1 MYIQLWTNQ
10 IEQFSHNNLFFIQVK
25 RVNEPINNK
34 EDKEMKK
41 IKATA
46 TTTNEV
52 IAEITISDEDKKSAG
67 LSCWLIAMKYMETNF
82 PGMDDWKWK
91 ADHLVTCHWLIT
103 IYREVKTLIFDEK
116 E

>member
-1 MYIQLWTNQ
+1 
-10 IEQFSHNNLFFIQVK
+10 
-25 RVNEPINNK
+25 
-34 EDKEMKK
+34 MKK

-82 PGMDDWKWK
+82 PWMDDWKWEK
-91 ADHLVTCHWLIT
+91 SFVYDGESDVTGHWLIT
-103 IYREVKTLIFDEK
+103 IHREVKTLIFDEK

>member
-1 MYIQLWTNQ
+1 
-10 IEQFSHNNLFFIQVK
+10 
-25 RVNEPINNK
+25 
-34 EDKEMKK
+34 MKK

-52 IAEITISDEDKKSAG
+52 IAEITITDEDKKSAG

-82 PGMDDWKWK
+82 PGMDDWKW
-91 ADHLVTCHWLIT
+91 ASERACDESDVTGHWLIT
-103 IYREVKTLIFDEK
+103 IRREVKTLIFDEK

>member
-1 MYIQLWTNQ
+1 
-10 IEQFSHNNLFFIQVK
+10 
-25 RVNEPINNK
+25 
-34 EDKEMKK
+34 MKK

-46 TTTNEV
+46 TTTKEV

-82 PGMDDWKWK
+82 PGMDDWKSK
-91 ADHLVTCHWLIT
+91 VDHLVNDESDVTSHWLIT
-103 IYREVKTLIFDEK
+103 IHREVKTLIFDEK

>member
-1 MYIQLWTNQ
+1 
-10 IEQFSHNNLFFIQVK
+10 
-25 RVNEPINNK
+25 
-34 EDKEMKK
+34 MKK
-41 IKATA
+41 INATV

-52 IAEITISDEDKKSAG
+52 IAEISISDEDKKLVG

-91 ADHLVTCHWLIT
+91 SKRACDESDVTCHWLIT
-103 IYREVKTLIFDEK
+103 IHREVKTLIFDEK

>member
-1 MYIQLWTNQ
+1 
-10 IEQFSHNNLFFIQVK
+10 
-25 RVNEPINNK
+25 
-34 EDKEMKK
+34 MKK

-52 IAEITISDEDKKSAG
+52 IAEITITDEDKKSAG

-82 PGMDDWKWK
+82 PGMGDWKWK
-91 ADHLVTCHWLIT
+91 EDHLVNDESDVTGHWLIT
-103 IYREVKTLIFDEK
+103 IHREVKTLIFDEK

>member
-1 MYIQLWTNQ
+1 
-10 IEQFSHNNLFFIQVK
+10 
-25 RVNEPINNK
+25 
-34 EDKEMKK
+34 MKK
-41 IKATA
+41 IKATT

-82 PGMDDWKWK
+82 PGMDDWRLKE
-91 ADHLVTCHWLIT
+91 DHLVNDESDVTRHWLIT
-103 IYREVKTLIFDEK
+103 IHREVKTLIFDEK

>member
-1 MYIQLWTNQ
+1 
-10 IEQFSHNNLFFIQVK
+10 
-25 RVNEPINNK
+25 
-34 EDKEMKK
+34 MKK

-91 ADHLVTCHWLIT
+91 AERVIDDDSDVIGHWLIT
-103 IYREVKTLIFDEK
+103 IHREVKTLIFDEK

>member
-1 MYIQLWTNQ
+1 
-10 IEQFSHNNLFFIQVK
+10 
-25 RVNEPINNK
+25 
-34 EDKEMKK
+34 MKK
-41 IKATA
+41 INATV

-52 IAEITISDEDKKSAG
+52 IAEITISDKDKKSAG

-82 PGMDDWKWK
+82 PGMDDWKWEK
-91 ADHLVTCHWLIT
+91 SFVYDDESDVIGHWLIT